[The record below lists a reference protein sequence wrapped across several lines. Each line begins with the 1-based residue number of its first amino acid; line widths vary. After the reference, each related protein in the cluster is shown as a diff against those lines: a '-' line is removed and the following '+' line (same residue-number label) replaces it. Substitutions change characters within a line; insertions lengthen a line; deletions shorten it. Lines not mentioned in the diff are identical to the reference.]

1 MADKKSFREQI
12 ENLNDRERKLLAAM
26 AIILPL
32 LAMIVV
38 VGLIQGSLSDVET
51 QTTEYRQSLEM
62 LSVAAPTLA
71 ERKQKSAGDDQLS
84 AKFTDEAM
92 RNNELKLTSFV
103 ATQAAAV
110 NISVDSYDEQKIPL
124 GSNKEGPMIVER
136 QLRVDINKAEMDKLL
151 KLLERIETADEPVV
165 IKRLDLRRQR
175 RNPGEVRVRLVVS
188 TFVKQDQKS

>member
-1 MADKKSFREQI
+1 MAEKQSFREQI
-12 ENLNDRERKLLAAM
+12 ENLSDRERKLLFAM
-26 AIILPL
+26 VIILPL
-32 LAMIVV
+32 LAMIVL
-38 VGLIQGSLSDVET
+38 VGVIHGSLSEVET
-51 QTTEYRQSLEM
+51 QTMEYRQSLEM
-62 LSVAAPTLA
+62 LSIAAPTIA
-71 ERKQKSAGDDQLS
+71 ERKQKASGDNELS

-124 GSNKEGPMIVER
+124 GSNKEGPMVVEK
-136 QLRVDINKAEMDKLL
+136 QLRVDINEAEMDKLL
-151 KLLERIETADEPVV
+151 KLLERIETAEEPVV